1 MVNTKFL
8 YIRRLLR
15 RKSESDLIQLFIN
28 AVSQQS
34 EGGDKAVRILLSA
47 YRAVYR
53 QAISRKGR
61 RQRYC
66 TTIFHKIV
74 RDQAEVRPRA
84 DGLGLHGC
92 EEYGIG

>member
-1 MVNTKFL
+1 MYNEFEEYEL
-8 YIRRLLR
+8 YEHKR
-15 RKSESDLIQLFIN
+15 SDKVKWADVYKRQ
-28 AVSQQS
+28 
-34 EGGDKAVRILLSA
+34 
-47 YRAVYR
+47 VYR

-66 TTIFHKIV
+66 TTIFHKVV